1 MIDQMWV
8 VIVIQLIISLYLAWK
23 VSRLSAEAE
32 MMQVI
37 VGGILMDM
45 EILPKQE

>member
-8 VIVIQLIISLYLAWK
+8 VIVVQLVISLYLAWK
-23 VSRLSAEAE
+23 VSKLSSEAE

-37 VGGILMDM
+37 VGGILMDLDK
-45 EILPKQE
+45 EDPLK

>member
-37 VGGILMDM
+37 VGGILM
-45 EILPKQE
+45 EIDKSNQK